1 MKKIMAISILIATLS
16 VGRSSAQSTD
26 DRVAYVPRKAPART
40 ADDLRINFLEP
51 VVPGEIELGL
61 PEGTYRLDLLN
72 ARGKVKQTRSIGEL
86 ETINVKKL
94 SRGTWTVRAHTPAGM
109 VVRRFFVMGRGT
121 VLMELPQ
128 SRNKR

>member
-1 MKKIMAISILIATLS
+1 MKKRSAFLLIMTFAAGL
-16 VGRSSAQSTD
+16 VSAQAD
-26 DRVAYVPRKAPART
+26 ERVAYVPKKTPART
-40 ADDLRINFLEP
+40 ADDLQINFLEP

-72 ARGKVKQTRSIGEL
+72 ARGKVKQSRTLGEM
-86 ETINVKKL
+86 EQINVRKL

-121 VLMELPQ
+121 VLMELQQ
-128 SRNKR
+128 SRKKR